1 MHDHDMEAEISPIRV
16 RNVNQVKKA
25 AKQLFQVVK
34 DHNNPTIQEMLD
46 VSNVY
51 CYRHADDSSDD
62 DSDDE
67 INPSRFPMVPFIL
80 VVVNEREFGDIL
92 DRACNKIRSDGLVL
106 VIDASRDQSSAAAA
120 ETTGNEVAVLIKKRL
135 PRQWN
140 YAVTRFNLSFPGV
153 CKARWCDLYI
163 CSHDGCEQLSP
174 QIACQRLFERRCDE
188 AFSVASKIPCSS
200 SM

>member
-140 YAVTRFNLSFPGV
+140 YAVT
-153 CKARWCDLYI
+153 
-163 CSHDGCEQLSP
+163 
-174 QIACQRLFERRCDE
+174 
-188 AFSVASKIPCSS
+188 
-200 SM
+200 